1 MPILMKKFGNKTLPG
16 WLWKNE
22 YFIRGKMRM
31 SEKDKDGI
39 SLNSHNI
46 ISGGVLRVP
55 RCDHDEFHKR
65 YIEDIKNG
73 HSYYYSENFTPVYRM
88 CFDLDFK
95 EETVEGSELVGDI
108 TYRHRVFTE
117 IIKTVRR
124 FYPIDTDAKI
134 FTTII
139 LEAPPKKVDSVPGH
153 CPYTKIGSHMVFPY
167 LYVNK
172 VQALYITEAATS
184 ALENEIGKRGLDTI
198 WQNDWSDVCDKVV
211 HQNGN
216 LRMPY
221 SDKPVKCKECD
232 ADPDRK
238 NNQKST
244 CSDPLCEYG
253 KKPEERPYSPIMVLN
268 LDGTINHVMFK
279 TIEKQMFKAINMT
292 SVRTYERNTTKGFQA
307 FVGCVTPDNVV
318 DGKYVSSTVSCSKNG
333 KGTKRKAVDTIVRGK
348 NKTHMEEHDARSK
361 IMIHLAKK
369 CRPQY
374 ANLLF
379 KDAFYIE
386 SSNNTRRYILNV
398 RGEGSNFCINKGDDH
413 TSSSI
418 YFIFSQAG
426 IRQKCFC
433 KKDIARYPSGVG
445 CNNWESSIM
454 VAPLDKLKVLFP
466 DMPTEYTFMDI
477 VKRTSTGRISKKNA
491 DDVAMFGCRRPKI
504 HASSSYSVQTMEEF
518 KKRLEENARTKHDME
533 MMAEKNKRAAYVSS
547 GKAFDK
553 TNSCTE
559 DIHTITPTKNSHTSI
574 DYTQTRT
581 VEQLRE
587 LDDIQLTEYFAL
599 HPTQSFAH

>member
-1 MPILMKKFGNKTLPG
+1 MSFTMKKFGNKTLPV

-22 YFIRGKMRM
+22 YFIRGKAKM
-31 SEKDKDGI
+31 SEKDKNGV

-55 RCDHDEFHKR
+55 RCDRDEFHKK
-65 YIEDIKNG
+65 YIDDIKNG

-95 EETVEGSELVGDI
+95 EETVEGCDLVGDL

-124 FYPIDTDAKI
+124 FYPVDTDAKH

-139 LEAPPKKVDSVPGH
+139 LEAPPKKVDATLGH
-153 CPYTKIGSHMVFPY
+153 CPYTKVGTHIVFPY
-167 LYVNK
+167 LHVDK
-172 VQALYITEAATS
+172 VQALYMTEAATS
-184 ALENEIGKRGLDTI
+184 ALESEIGKRGLDTL

-238 NNQKST
+238 RNKKST
-244 CSDPLCEYG
+244 CSDPTCEYG
-253 KKPEERPYSPIMVLN
+253 QKPEERPYVPIMVLN
-268 LDGTINHVMFK
+268 LDGTVNHMMFK

-292 SVRTYERNTTKGFQA
+292 SVRTYERNPTNGFQA
-307 FVGCVTPDNVV
+307 FTGCVTPDGIV
-318 DGKYVSSTVSCSKNG
+318 DGKYVGLSLSCAKKG
-333 KGTKRKAVDTIVRGK
+333 KGTKRKAADTIGRGK

-361 IMIHLAKK
+361 IMLHLVKK
-369 CRPQY
+369 CNPHY

-379 KDAFYIE
+379 KDAFYME
-386 SSNNTRRYILNV
+386 TSGTRRYILNV
-398 RGEGSNFCINKGDDH
+398 RGEGSNFCMNKGDDH

-418 YFIFSQAG
+418 YFIFSHAG

-433 KKDIARYPSGVG
+433 KKDTVRYPSGVG
-445 CNNWESSIM
+445 CNDWTSDVMI
-454 VAPLDKLKVLFP
+454 APLDKLKVLFP
-466 DMPTEYTFMDI
+466 DIQTEYTFMDI
-477 VKRTSTGRISKKNA
+477 IKRTATGRISKKNT
-491 DDVAMFGCRRPKI
+491 DDVTMFGCRRPKI
-504 HASSSYSVQTMEEF
+504 RAGSSHSVRTMEDF
-518 KKRLEENARTKHDME
+518 KKRLEENAKAKREME
-533 MMAEKNKRAAYVSS
+533 IVAEKNKRATHVSS

-553 TNSCTE
+553 
-559 DIHTITPTKNSHTSI
+559 DTKNTGDVLKNEHSNKGYTPI
-574 DYTQTRT
+574 DYTQVRT
-581 VEQLRE
+581 AEQLRE
-587 LDDIQLTEYFAL
+587 LDDIQLTEYFSM
-599 HPTQSFAH
+599 HPMQSFTC